1 MLAVVLSFG
10 IIALLTVGT
19 ALDTAD
25 TWIRFGF
32 WIISTILYS
41 SFWFA
46 LAVLVNVYGNNS
58 ATNGTVLA
66 GIWLVLVVIVPTLVS
81 LVASTVYPAPS
92 RMELTIAA
100 REAQTTAEKN
110 FMSKLDEYYYDHLE
124 FVPEGDKKAMDFLTL
139 AQANA
144 NSIEKAVR
152 PLYDDFQLQLN
163 RQEGLVQRFQFLSPA
178 IMMQLALN
186 EISGTS
192 ADRYEHFLN
201 QVYVFHTEWKE
212 YFSTKF
218 LQRYPLKPADYDNFP
233 EFSFEEEAFGAMV
246 QRLIPSLL
254 GMLVLFLGVVLV
266 PFMALR
272 KYEVAAR

>member
-1 MLAVVLSFG
+1 
-10 IIALLTVGT
+10 
-19 ALDTAD
+19 
-25 TWIRFGF
+25 
-32 WIISTILYS
+32 
-41 SFWFA
+41 
-46 LAVLVNVYGNNS
+46 
-58 ATNGTVLA
+58 
-66 GIWLVLVVIVPTLVS
+66 
-81 LVASTVYPAPS
+81 
-92 RMELTIAA
+92 
-100 REAQTTAEKN
+100 
-110 FMSKLDEYYYDHLE
+110 
-124 FVPEGDKKAMDFLTL
+124 VPEGDEKAMDFLTL

-192 ADRYEHFLN
+192 ANRYEHFLN
-201 QVYVFHTEWKE
+201 QVYVFHGEWKE

-218 LQRYPLKPADYDNFP
+218 LQRYPLKPADYDDFP
-233 EFSFEEEAFGAMV
+233 AFDYEEETFGVMV

-272 KYEVAAR
+272 KYEVAAH